1 MSLTSR
7 RGSKP
12 FMKSTGNNFR
22 SFFDNALGLFFLAV
36 RQSKQACFAFTR
48 CVSFGPTYATC
59 SARPSLSGLTE
70 QLIKIERIVQ
80 MMNARTINAALSFV
94 NIFIT
99 IILLFVIFN
108 SNYQVNDLNI
118 ILSAGRY
125 LVGLQHRIIHRRLN
139 LA

>member
-36 RQSKQACFAFTR
+36 RQSKQACFALTR

-59 SARPSLSGLTE
+59 SASPSLSALTE

-80 MMNARTINAALSFV
+80 MMNARTINTALSFV

-99 IILLFVIFN
+99 IKLFPLFVIFN

-118 ILSAGRY
+118 ILSARRY
-125 LVGLQHRIIHRRLN
+125 LVGLQH
-139 LA
+139 

>member
-1 MSLTSR
+1 
-7 RGSKP
+7 
-12 FMKSTGNNFR
+12 MKSTGNNFR

-36 RQSKQACFAFTR
+36 RQSKQACFALTR

-59 SARPSLSGLTE
+59 SASPSLSALTE

-125 LVGLQHRIIHRRLN
+125 LVGLQH
-139 LA
+139 

>member
-1 MSLTSR
+1 MRPAVQGLHR
-7 RGSKP
+7 R
-12 FMKSTGNNFR
+12 
-22 SFFDNALGLFFLAV
+22 A
-36 RQSKQACFAFTR
+36 
-48 CVSFGPTYATC
+48 
-59 SARPSLSGLTE
+59 LTE

-125 LVGLQHRIIHRRLN
+125 LVGLQH
-139 LA
+139 

>member
-1 MSLTSR
+1 MITPSVYSSLRFGKASKLVLLSLAASVLVLRMRPAVQGLHR
-7 RGSKP
+7 R
-12 FMKSTGNNFR
+12 
-22 SFFDNALGLFFLAV
+22 A
-36 RQSKQACFAFTR
+36 
-48 CVSFGPTYATC
+48 
-59 SARPSLSGLTE
+59 LTE

-94 NIFIT
+94 NIFTT

-125 LVGLQHRIIHRRLN
+125 LVGLQH
-139 LA
+139 